1 MKKLVLLAL
10 VFILG
15 GCTANKVAVK
25 AYEGP
30 KVLQTKLALLKPTR
44 GLVIYSINN
53 KDYNLKTVA
62 KFGINDYEIDLKPGN
77 YTLKLGYNIGS
88 HYSNAYKI
96 VEFKALE
103 SRKYIVRS
111 GVNGREWKPFV
122 QDVTNKM
129 QCWDNTIDSDF
140 SSNSC

>member
-1 MKKLVLLAL
+1 MKKIAALVLI
-10 VFILG
+10 FTLG

-30 KVLQTKLALLKPTR
+30 KVLQSKLAQLKPTR
-44 GLVIYSINN
+44 GLIIYSINN

-77 YTLKLGYNIGS
+77 YTLKLGYNTGS
-88 HYSNAYKI
+88 LYSNAYKT

-103 SRKYIVRS
+103 SRKYLVRS
-111 GVNGREWKPFV
+111 GRNGQEWSPYV
-122 QDVTNKM
+122 QDVTNKT

-140 SSNSC
+140 SSNKC